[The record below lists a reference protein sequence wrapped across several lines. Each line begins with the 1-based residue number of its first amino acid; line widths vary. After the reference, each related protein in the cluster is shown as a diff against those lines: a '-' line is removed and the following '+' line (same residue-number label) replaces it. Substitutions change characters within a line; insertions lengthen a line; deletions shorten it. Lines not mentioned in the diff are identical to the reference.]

1 MTLEEIFSLINKDSI
16 FFKEEG
22 GHIISQL
29 SVKDMVLMFLVNMTM
44 SMIDGYQ
51 WETDQENGQ
60 WLFMLCVRLKGE
72 FHAVI
77 GLFLK
82 V

>member
-1 MTLEEIFSLINKDSI
+1 LTLEETFSLINKDLI

-22 GHIISQL
+22 GLIINQL
-29 SVKDMVLMFLVNMTM
+29 SVKDMVLMFLVNTTM
-44 SMIDGYQ
+44 AMIDGYQ

-60 WLFMLCVRLKGE
+60 WLFMLCVRPKGE
-72 FHAVI
+72 FQAVI